1 MKREISMLFR
11 RSKKIMNRAI
21 SLLMVITMLKCN
33 FIVSASG
40 ASGICSNRTGFDKV

>member
-21 SLLMVITMLKCN
+21 SLLMVITMLKMQFYCQR
-33 FIVSASG
+33 FRRFRYLQQQDWI
-40 ASGICSNRTGFDKV
+40 